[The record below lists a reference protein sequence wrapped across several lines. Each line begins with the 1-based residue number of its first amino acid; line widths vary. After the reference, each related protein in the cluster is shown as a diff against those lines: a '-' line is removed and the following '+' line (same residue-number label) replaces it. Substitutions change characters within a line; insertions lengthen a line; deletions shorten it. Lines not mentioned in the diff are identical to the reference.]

1 VSTLP
6 FELCV
11 SHYYRGKDAN
21 NETKRFHRA
30 IFVITD
36 TSKDTPHGTVFQVIH
51 GRPIFQYMTKADT
64 DITLRQMERYS
75 GKIKIGE
82 VQRGDLDAIEEIL
95 RSVEVVRD
103 INSDWNC
110 QAWTREGVR
119 RLVERGFVDEAVAD
133 QLEGE
138 LSKAEADYVGGLER
152 YVLDGLF
159 ESYVF
164 MPSYSRY
171 LQAVTEIGGCN
182 AYSFNTS
189 LAKVSYHDN
198 ESSL

>member
-1 VSTLP
+1 MKSFNSLLSHFSKRNRTDESSTQP

-51 GRPIFQYMTKADT
+51 GRPIFQYTTKADT

-75 GKIKIGE
+75 GKVKIGE
-82 VQRGDLDAIEEIL
+82 VQRGDLDAIEGIL

-119 RLVERGFVDEAVAD
+119 RLVERGFVDEAVAN
-133 QLEGE
+133 QLEGG
-138 LSKAEADYVGGLER
+138 LSKAEADYVAGLER
-152 YVLDGLF
+152 YVLDELF
-159 ESYVF
+159 ESYACHLTLDTYR
-164 MPSYSRY
+164 P
-171 LQAVTEIGGCN
+171 
-182 AYSFNTS
+182 
-189 LAKVSYHDN
+189 
-198 ESSL
+198 